1 MMINHLIQP
10 FLVDYY
16 FYKLLQS
23 TNILIWFLLGVYK
36 QTLIT
41 IVICVSF
48 QVYSLIIWINL
59 SLDGNWSLRLWLF
72 VACMVLVMWPTW
84 GEKKIW
90 FVTLM
95 TLLYDCCCFLIIWYW
110 YGFVIHLLA
119 AFSINFEVSAE
130 QWLTQLLLKGLQIAV
145 CLAYLSSWWV
155 SWSRVFLA
163 SLLHSKAFSQRKLR

>member
-1 MMINHLIQP
+1 M
-10 FLVDYY
+10 
-16 FYKLLQS
+16 
-23 TNILIWFLLGVYK
+23 GVYK

-48 QVYSLIIWINL
+48 QVYSLIIWFNL
-59 SLDGNWSLRLWLF
+59 SQDGNWSLRLWLF
-72 VACMVLVMWPTW
+72 VVCMVLVTWPTW

-90 FVTLM
+90 FLTLM
-95 TLLYDCCCFLIIWYW
+95 TALWLLLFFDKLILIWLCDS
-110 YGFVIHLLA
+110 F

-130 QWLTQLLLKGLQIAV
+130 KWLTQLLLKGLQIAV

-163 SLLHSKAFSQRKLR
+163 SLLHSKAFSQR

>member
-72 VACMVLVMWPTW
+72 VVCMVLVMWPTW

-95 TLLYDCCCFLIIWYW
+95 TALWLLLFFDKLILIWLCDSFISCFLNK
-110 YGFVIHLLA
+110 FRSVCRTM
-119 AFSINFEVSAE
+119 INPVTVERPPDSSLFGLSE
-130 QWLTQLLLKGLQIAV
+130 QLM
-145 CLAYLSSWWV
+145 
-155 SWSRVFLA
+155 
-163 SLLHSKAFSQRKLR
+163 SLVV